1 VWVGFWFG
9 FIKYL
14 QMPKSGEKEIG
25 SVATED
31 VEGQE
36 DSVFVLRKTPKFS
49 LEDAC
54 SIFACQ

>member
-1 VWVGFWFG
+1 
-9 FIKYL
+9 
-14 QMPKSGEKEIG
+14 MPKSGEKEIG

-36 DSVFVLRKTPKFS
+36 DSVFVLRKTPNFR